1 MNVCFSWKV
10 ILSICSESRGGG
22 EGGAGIEPVSR
33 VQLKSFRSTWSS
45 IGEFGGFFGRWVF
58 KWFLNDDQTAWK
70 YQFPGTFA
78 NRLTKALRHFQF
90 NYIRNVCHMNS
101 GLVLIQWV
109 NDCRAFHVWTLS
121 WNCNWISI
129 QLWPRQTTDNC
140 SGGGCACELWFTD
153 WFQYDASGDR
163 PRDVCW
169 LDGWMAWKCNKYK
182 ELQLL
187 CKHIPSEFKWTEQIL
202 FVLDSGAVIRW
213 MSPEGNKRPKVQS
226 CFNLALHSV
235 NRTGTLIV

>member
-10 ILSICSESRGGG
+10 ILSICSESREGG

-58 KWFLNDDQTAWK
+58 KWFLHDDQTAWK

-129 QLWPRQTTDNC
+129 QLWPRQTADKC
-140 SGGGCACELWFTD
+140 SGGWLCLWIVIHWLVPIWCVGWSPQGCLLV
-153 WFQYDASGDR
+153 G
-163 PRDVCW
+163 W
-169 LDGWMAWKCNKYK
+169 LDGM
-182 ELQLL
+182 EVQ
-187 CKHIPSEFKWTEQIL
+187 QIQ
-202 FVLDSGAVIRW
+202 GTAVV
-213 MSPEGNKRPKVQS
+213 VQ
-226 CFNLALHSV
+226 
-235 NRTGTLIV
+235 TYPIGI